1 MNVRLAMTGLM
12 VVLDGQEHF
21 SMWHIFL
28 IVCAIPTVLAIIGLL
43 SLPESPRILLA
54 IGHEREALVIYQV
67 TFLPQLSIKISS
79 INKPT
84 LTIAISKCCVKQNK
98 KKQQNTKETCI

>member
-1 MNVRLAMTGLM
+1 M

-28 IVCAIPTVLAIIGLL
+28 IVRDIPTVLAVIGLL
-43 SLPESPRILLA
+43 LLPESPRILLA

-67 TFLPQLSIKISS
+67 RNISH
-79 INKPT
+79 
-84 LTIAISKCCVKQNK
+84 LTIDFQSISFGWLSPSDLAQLGFDQLKP
-98 KKQQNTKETCI
+98 

>member
-1 MNVRLAMTGLM
+1 M
-12 VVLDGQEHF
+12 VVLDGQQHF

-43 SLPESPRILLA
+43 LLPESPRILLA

-67 TFLPQLSIKISS
+67 RHYSH
-79 INKPT
+79 
-84 LTIAISKCCVKQNK
+84 LTISPLSLSLLPPPSVQLYHSDYYL
-98 KKQQNTKETCI
+98 KETEVWLD

>member
-1 MNVRLAMTGLM
+1 M
-12 VVLDGQEHF
+12 VVLDGQQHF

-43 SLPESPRILLA
+43 LLPESPRILLA

-67 TFLPQLSIKISS
+67 RHYSH
-79 INKPT
+79 
-84 LTIAISKCCVKQNK
+84 LTISPLSLSLLPPPPFSCIILIIISKKRKFGWISQPKLSFV
-98 KKQQNTKETCI
+98 

>member
-1 MNVRLAMTGLM
+1 M
-12 VVLDGQEHF
+12 VVLDGQQHF

-43 SLPESPRILLA
+43 LLPESPRILLA

-67 TFLPQLSIKISS
+67 RHYSH
-79 INKPT
+79 
-84 LTIAISKCCVKQNK
+84 LTISPLSLSLLPPSVQLYHSDYYL
-98 KKQQNTKETCI
+98 KETEVWLD